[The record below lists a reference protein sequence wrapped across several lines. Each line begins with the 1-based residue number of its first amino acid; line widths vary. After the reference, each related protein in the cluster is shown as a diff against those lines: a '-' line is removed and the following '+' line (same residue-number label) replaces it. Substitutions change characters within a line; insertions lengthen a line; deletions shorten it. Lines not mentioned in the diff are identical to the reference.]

1 MTGHC
6 RESVATCSTPIIADG
21 NQKLKITERGFTIMA
36 NEAKGIN
43 PVESAEGLLKELKQR
58 AEEAFKRDDQFTF
71 SLMKQLIGVTSPIVT
86 KAVARYHREER
97 ARINGLGKEK
107 ASQSPNQSGPH
118 ATTRLGD

>member
-1 MTGHC
+1 
-6 RESVATCSTPIIADG
+6 
-21 NQKLKITERGFTIMA
+21 MA

-43 PVESAEGLLKELKQR
+43 PVKSAEGLLKELKQR

-97 ARINGLGKEK
+97 ARINALRTELRGGTPK
-107 ASQSPNQSGPH
+107 QSGPKQT
-118 ATTRLGD
+118 ANLGG